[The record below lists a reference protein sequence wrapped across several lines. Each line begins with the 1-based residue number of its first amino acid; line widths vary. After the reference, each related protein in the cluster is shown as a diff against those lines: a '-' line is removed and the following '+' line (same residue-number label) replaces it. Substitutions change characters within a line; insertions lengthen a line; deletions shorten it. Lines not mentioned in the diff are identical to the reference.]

1 MGGLA
6 SDMLCGVRIGGK
18 VAKEGGGGAPQILA
32 PFKRPRRFGGRR
44 SRNRDPHR
52 VIFGRGQWTAS
63 DPAAVV
69 GGPSDGA
76 GGSMVGS
83 GGLGSANFSTAAS
96 RAARISSVLAASN
109 DEWMVDIVD

>member
-44 SRNRDPHR
+44 SRNRDPHPA
-52 VIFGRGQWTAS
+52 VWTGS
-63 DPAAVV
+63 VDRI
-69 GGPSDGA
+69 GPS
-76 GGSMVGS
+76 GGGRLS
-83 GGLGSANFSTAAS
+83 
-96 RAARISSVLAASN
+96 
-109 DEWMVDIVD
+109 

>member
-44 SRNRDPHR
+44 SRNRDPHHAVWAWLSAPR
-52 VIFGRGQWTAS
+52 QTQRQVWVDLTAQADRWSAQAGLAPRIFRRLL
-63 DPAAVV
+63 V
-69 GGPSDGA
+69 G
-76 GGSMVGS
+76 
-83 GGLGSANFSTAAS
+83 L
-96 RAARISSVLAASN
+96 REYRLC
-109 DEWMVDIVD
+109 

>member
-44 SRNRDPHR
+44 SRNRDPHPAVWAWVSGPHRTQQRWSADPRMAQADRCSAREGWAPQIFPRRLVGLR
-52 VIFGRGQWTAS
+52 VYR
-63 DPAAVV
+63 
-69 GGPSDGA
+69 
-76 GGSMVGS
+76 
-83 GGLGSANFSTAAS
+83 LC
-96 RAARISSVLAASN
+96 
-109 DEWMVDIVD
+109 